1 MHELSVTQSILDIA
15 LGAARDV
22 NASRITTIDLWVG
35 ELTSFVDDSTQF
47 NFDIL
52 SKGTPAAC
60 AILRIRRAAA
70 RGTCGQ
76 CGHEFRA
83 VAPLSPAC
91 PACGSGGVR
100 IIGGSELQIGSVE
113 VEDVKSK
120 E

>member
-1 MHELSVTQSILDIA
+1 MHELSVTQSVLDIA
-15 LGAARDV
+15 LAAARDA
-22 NASRITTIDLWVG
+22 NASRITTVDLLVG
-35 ELTSFVDDSTQF
+35 ELTSFIDDSIQF
-47 NFDIL
+47 YFDIL
-52 SKGTPAAC
+52 SKGTPAEG

-100 IIGGSELQIGSVE
+100 IIGGGELRIESIE
-113 VEDVKSK
+113 VEDANSQD
-120 E
+120 